1 MSATIK
7 FDGTFQAY
15 FTGVEPSDVTLD
27 GAVLKIKGRRI
38 PIGDKYLYSAIEVFS
53 YAALKKRSE
62 IKAIIESDGN
72 MQYTDYCSD
81 TKADFF
87 ANKILGFGT
96 QKTWYHL
103 RQNVVPSESTH
114 KDGNDYYYMV

>member
-15 FTGVEPSDVTLD
+15 FTGVKPSDITLD
-27 GAVLKIKGRRI
+27 GTTLKIQGRRI
-38 PIGDKYLYSAIEVFS
+38 PIGEKYLYSAMEVFS

-62 IKAIIESDGN
+62 IKAVIESDGN

-81 TKADFF
+81 YKADYF
-87 ANKILGFGT
+87 ANKILSFGT
-96 QKTWYHL
+96 QKIWHRL
-103 RQNVVPSESTH
+103 HQNVVPSEDTH
-114 KDGNDYYYMV
+114 RDGNDYYYLD